1 MPEALVRSLE
11 KEVGMFL
18 ILVQT
23 FRFLSS
29 ALRLTTF
36 MTTIRDCPL
45 KSPKVR
51 NQGDAPG
58 ADAQVKGGAVAG
70 QHGEVG
76 DGRLDDSIVE
86 HRREGLVV
94 RRRHRLVEIVLGHG
108 VQPARKGSERVSN

>member
-70 QHGEVG
+70 QHGEKATAG
-76 DGRLDDSIVE
+76 STTASSNIAARDSSYV
-86 HRREGLVV
+86 
-94 RRRHRLVEIVLGHG
+94 
-108 VQPARKGSERVSN
+108 AATASSK

>member
-11 KEVGMFL
+11 KEVGMLL

-29 ALRLTTF
+29 AMRLTTS

-70 QHGEVG
+70 QHREEG
-76 DGRLDDSIVE
+76 DGRLDDSIV
-86 HRREGLVV
+86 
-94 RRRHRLVEIVLGHG
+94 RHRLVEIVLGHG
-108 VQPARKGSERVSN
+108 VQPARKGSERESN